1 MYIVYMSKGGC
12 GCSKGGKTRKMR
24 VLKKHK
30 IVKKRRNKTSKIRK
44 SMKKLRMKKM
54 KGGSFL
60 LDSNIR
66 LPTHFASIGGV
77 QMAKT
82 FMDNEPLRDTKPY
95 ITDVS
100 KTDMV

>member
-1 MYIVYMSKGGC
+1 
-12 GCSKGGKTRKMR
+12 
-24 VLKKHK
+24 
-30 IVKKRRNKTSKIRK
+30 
-44 SMKKLRMKKM
+44 
-54 KGGSFL
+54 